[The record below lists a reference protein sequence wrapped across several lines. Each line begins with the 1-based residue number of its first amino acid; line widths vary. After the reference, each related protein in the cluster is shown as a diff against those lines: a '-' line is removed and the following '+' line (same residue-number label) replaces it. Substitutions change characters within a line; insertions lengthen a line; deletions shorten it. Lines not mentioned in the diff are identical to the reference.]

1 MFKKLN
7 IRICGAIALAVVL
20 CGLFLFA
27 GRTNSQSKL
36 KDIPLSAAQNG
47 DLLAADREIEQ
58 AQVQLRTMLG
68 NRQMLARG
76 FAISA
81 GIKPEEI
88 QRFKVEKNANGV
100 YHFLEYSE
108 EELKKIA
115 EEQKRL
121 ADQGGK

>member
-7 IRICGAIALAVVL
+7 IKICGAIALAVVL

-36 KDIPLSAAQNG
+36 KDIRLSAAQNG
-47 DLLAADREIEQ
+47 DLQSADREIEE
-58 AQVQLRTMLG
+58 AQKQLRSMLG

-76 FAISA
+76 FAISE

-88 QRFKVEKNANGV
+88 QKFKFEKAADGW
-100 YHFLEYSE
+100 YHILEYSP

-121 ADQGGK
+121 AEQGGR